1 MRTAEEQRRKAVR
14 LTSPSGFGSE
24 GHDKLSVQRST
35 RFLGRPNNKTQ
46 CGVWGVW
53 ASVGGQ
59 QTSVNKRSVHLD
71 KTQIFSFFLNVDA
84 LMELMEGK
92 AESNLRQTSASRED
106 EDQNICI

>member
-24 GHDKLSVQRST
+24 GHDKLSVQHST
-35 RFLGRPNNKTQ
+35 SFLGRPNNKTQ

-71 KTQIFSFFLNVDA
+71 KTQIFSFFFKRRCFDGA
-84 LMELMEGK
+84 DGRK
-92 AESNLRQTSASRED
+92 SRIEPETD
-106 EDQNICI
+106 LSLTGR